1 MTQHTDKG
9 GDRMI
14 AKLLIYKIL
23 QLFVFMILGFTIT
36 KCKIVRSEDS
46 LILSKISLFL
56 LMPSAIVNA
65 FDFERSGT
73 LMRGLLFAFLAAIVI
88 HVILYVLDLLYGKFL
103 CKNPVERASVM
114 YSNAG
119 NLIIPLVSFIL
130 GDEWVVYSTAFLTVQ
145 LVFLWSHGVR
155 LFSAKEKFNLKKV
168 LLNVNIIAIAAGLVL
183 MLVGLR
189 LPTFARD
196 ITSTLGSMLGP
207 VGMLIAGILAAKI
220 DFKRMLS
227 EKRIYRV
234 IAVRT
239 VVYPLIV
246 LGVLKLL
253 ALLPIQNGESI
264 LLISF
269 LASITPAATTVLQFA
284 QIHDQDAEYATAINI
299 FTTVVCVL
307 TMPLFV
313 MLFHA
318 I

>member
-1 MTQHTDKG
+1 MTT
-9 GDRMI
+9 
-14 AKLLIYKIL
+14 LLIYKIL
-23 QLFVFMILGFTIT
+23 QLFIFMILGFVIT
-36 KCKIVRSEDS
+36 KCKLIRSGDS
-46 LILSKISLFL
+46 LVLSKISLFL

-65 FDFERSGT
+65 FDFERSDE
-73 LMRGLLFAFLAAIVI
+73 LMKGLLFAFLAAIVI
-88 HVILYVLDLLYGKFL
+88 HVILYFLDLLYGKFL
-103 CKNPVERASVM
+103 SKSPVERASAM

-155 LFSAKEKFNLKKV
+155 LFSAKEKFNVKKV
-168 LLNVNIIAIAAGLVL
+168 LLNVNIIAIAVGIIL
-183 MLVGLR
+183 MLAGLR
-189 LPTFARD
+189 LPVFAKD

-207 VGMLIAGILAAKI
+207 IGMLIAGILAANINFGK
-220 DFKRMLS
+220 MLS
-227 EKRIYRV
+227 DKRVYRV
-234 IAVRT
+234 IAVRM
-239 VVYPLIV
+239 VIYPLII

-253 ALLPIQNGESI
+253 SLVPIVNGEKI

-284 QIHDQDAEYATAINI
+284 QIHDQDAECATAINI
-299 FTTVVCVL
+299 FTTVVCIL

-313 MLFHA
+313 MLFNA